1 MDDVGIG
8 TIRILPPA
16 SPGGA
21 YDGVLVDAPC
31 SGSGTWRR
39 SPHLKWV
46 TTEGDIDRAAALQR
60 TLLADFSRRVRP
72 GGRLV
77 YATCSL
83 SSRENEAVVADFLA
97 AHGEFEPAPGPQVG
111 DTLPRGVGRLILP
124 ARYDTDGFFVASLR
138 RR

>member
-1 MDDVGIG
+1 M
-8 TIRILPPA
+8 
-16 SPGGA
+16 
-21 YDGVLVDAPC
+21 LVDAPC

-46 TTEGDIDRAAALQR
+46 TTEADIRRAAQLQR
-60 TLLADFSRRVRP
+60 TLLAGYSRHVRP

-83 SSRENEAVVADFLA
+83 SSHENEAVVADFLA
-97 AHGEFEPAPGPQVG
+97 AHGEFEPAPLAQRFDALARG
-111 DTLPRGVGRLILP
+111 DGRLILP
-124 ARYDTDGFFVASLR
+124 SRHDTDGFFVAGLR